1 MVLSDLQD
9 EIKAIIGRTQRPE
22 KAVVTAGM
30 PYANGPLHIGHLA
43 GAHIPS
49 DVYARWLKMLIPAE
63 NVLFV
68 CGTDDHGSTSEVSA
82 KKSGVAL
89 ADFIASIHAQQK
101 QTLAD
106 YAIDLSVYSGTSQPE
121 LFEDHKAYCQDFLR
135 QLYRNGFLQ
144 KRTSDQWY
152 DPGLNMFLPDR
163 YVQGICPVCD
173 HDRAYSDQCESCGAV
188 YAPAEL
194 KSPVSTASGATPVL
208 KATDHWWLDM
218 WQVVDQLNDW
228 TASKQ
233 RTWRKQVYTEARGEV
248 APCLVFPNTF
258 EASFKAQ
265 KELLPSHKSRYASGK
280 RIIVEFLTK
289 QDLETGQA
297 LLQAH
302 GVPAEI
308 DDAWAYRS
316 ITRDI
321 AWGIP
326 VPDDLDPS
334 MQGKTLYVWPESLIA
349 PISFTRLAL
358 KQKGLDPNSY
368 SDYWKNPNA
377 RIAQFI
383 GVDNVFF
390 YVVLQGALWLGSQQT
405 QPPSLEPINELQL
418 TDVYA
423 NCHLQIN
430 NEKMSKSTGNFYSG
444 DQLLQEY
451 GFKADHLRYY
461 LSQLS
466 LPKKQSNFDIEQLK
480 EKVEFLANPMN
491 AAFERTISAA
501 HSKFDSKVPS
511 GQLIGK
517 TAADT
522 RKVIQMYM
530 KNMDKAEYPDLLFVI
545 ESYARSINKLFAT
558 YKPHDDRHP
567 EEARRDALF
576 SSFFI
581 LKNLMIMLYPFVPTT
596 MERVR
601 ESLRLPVCV
610 FQIDELGKPIA
621 PGHEVGPVQE
631 FFSPLPAQ
639 FTSAGLHP
647 ETQIRSS

>member
-1 MVLSDLQD
+1 MSLRDLQK
-9 EIKAIIGRTQRPE
+9 EIEAIIGRVKRPE

-49 DVYARWLKMLIPAE
+49 DVYARWLKMLIDPQD
-63 NVLFV
+63 VLFV

-82 KKSGVAL
+82 KKSGAPIPE
-89 ADFIASIHAQQK
+89 FIAAIHAKQK
-101 QTLAD
+101 QTLAN
-106 YAIDLSVYSGTSQPE
+106 YSIDLNVYSGTSREE
-121 LFEDHKAYCQDFLR
+121 LFDDHQAFCQDFLR
-135 QLYRNGFLQ
+135 QLHRNGFLE
-144 KRTSDQWY
+144 KRTSEQWY

-163 YVQGICPVCD
+163 YVQGVCPSCG
-173 HDRAYSDQCESCGAV
+173 HERAYSDQCESCGAS
-188 YAPAEL
+188 YAPSEL
-194 KSPVSTASGATPVL
+194 KNPVSTASGEKPVL
-208 KATDHWWLDM
+208 KETDHWWLDM
-218 WQVVDQLNDW
+218 WQVVDQLNDFA
-228 TASKQ
+228 ASKQ

-248 APCLVFPNTF
+248 APSIVFSNEF
-258 EASFKAQ
+258 EATFKEQ
-265 KELLPSHKSRYASGK
+265 KELLPKHKSRYAPGK
-280 RIIVEFLTK
+280 RIIVEFATK
-289 QDLETGQA
+289 EDLNLGKA
-297 LLQAH
+297 LLEAQ

-326 VPDDLDPS
+326 VPDDLDPT
-334 MQGKTLYVWPESLIA
+334 MKGKTLYVWPESLIA

-358 KQKGLDPNSY
+358 KQKGLDPETY
-368 SDYWKNPNA
+368 SDYWKNPKA
-377 RIAQFI
+377 RVAQFI

-390 YVVLQGALWLGSQQT
+390 YVVLQGALWFGSQQQ
-405 QPPSLEPINELQL
+405 QPARIETEDDLQL

-430 NEKMSKSTGNFYSG
+430 NEKMSKSTGNFFSG
-444 DQLLQEY
+444 DQLLEEY
-451 GFKADHLRYY
+451 GFTSDHLRYY

-491 AAFERTISAA
+491 AAFERTISAT
-501 HSKFDSKVPS
+501 HSKFGSKVPK
-511 GQLIGK
+511 GELIGK

-576 SSFFI
+576 SSYFI

-596 MERVR
+596 MERLR
-601 ESLRLPVCV
+601 ESLRLPASV
-610 FQIDELGKPIA
+610 FRIDELGKPIEA
-621 PGHEVGPVQE
+621 GHEVGPVQE
-631 FFSPLPAQ
+631 FFAPVPGQ
-639 FTSAGLHP
+639 P
-647 ETQIRSS
+647 REQD